1 MAWSFPLFTLA
12 GTVVRIHLAFF
23 LLLAWVAAVSA
34 SRGGVPAAIDGVLFV
49 LLVFACVVAHEF
61 GHVFAAR
68 RYGIKTP
75 DITVLPIG
83 GLARLDRMPDR
94 PGQELWV
101 AVAGPL
107 VNVVIAAALFLFIGA
122 RFDLTDVSQIEQAQ
136 MSLPARLAAV
146 NVLLVVFN
154 MVPAFPLDGGR
165 VFRALL
171 SFRMPRAK
179 ATRIAAWTGQGFAV
193 VFAVVGLLYN
203 PLLLLIAVFMF
214 FAADA
219 ESGYETER
227 AQAEGHVARDAMI
240 ARFERLAPDD
250 TAGRAA
256 DLLLVTT
263 QQEFPVVG
271 ADGRLTGWVTRANL
285 VETMRERG
293 PATPVRDFLEADT
306 ATIPE
311 DEPLGSVLEQLR
323 RSPAQAVAVRGADG
337 RIAGFVNRENA
348 GELFMLAA
356 ARDDRLRAQGREV
369 ALGARRTG

>member
-1 MAWSFPLFTLA
+1 MAWSFTLFTLA

-23 LLLAWVAAVSA
+23 LLLAWVAAMGA
-34 SRGGVPAAIDGVLFV
+34 GRGGVAAALDGVVFV

-61 GHVFAAR
+61 GHALAAR
-68 RYGIKTP
+68 RYGIRTP

-83 GLARLDRMPDR
+83 GLARLDRMPER
-94 PGQELWV
+94 PAQELWV

-107 VNVVIAAALFLFIGA
+107 VNVAIAAVLFLFIGA
-122 RFDLTDVSQIEQAQ
+122 RFDLTEVSQIQEAQ

-146 NVLLVVFN
+146 NVMLVLFN
-154 MVPAFPLDGGR
+154 MLPAFPLDGGR

-171 SFRMPRAK
+171 AFRLPRAR

-193 VFAVVGLLYN
+193 VFAVLGLLYN

-240 ARFERLAPDD
+240 ARFERLSPDD

-263 QQEFPVVG
+263 QQEFPVIR
-271 ADGRLTGWVTRANL
+271 ADGALMGWVTRANL
-285 VETMRERG
+285 VETMRDRG
-293 PATPVRDFLEADT
+293 PATPVREFLAADTTVLPARAPLEA
-306 ATIPE
+306 
-311 DEPLGSVLEQLR
+311 VLERLR
-323 RSPAQAVAVRGADG
+323 QSPAQAVAVAGPDG

-348 GELFMLAA
+348 GELFMLEA
-356 ARDDRLRAQGREV
+356 ARAQRR
-369 ALGARRTG
+369 GARPGPT